1 MSVTVTALSAAKL
14 THDDLARLTD
24 AALEVIL
31 HHGAARPSLDVELA
45 LWSALGKAHQAE
57 YRMARWLRL
66 TGSRTPSR
74 QEILSALAGAAF
86 QVAIDSGAE
95 ASEMLELELD
105 LLFAFQLVEVRATA
119 RAVLVA

>member
-1 MSVTVTALSAAKL
+1 MSATVSAAKL

-31 HHGAARPSLDVELA
+31 RHGADRPSLDVELA

-66 TGSRTPSR
+66 TGARTPSR
-74 QEILSALAGAAF
+74 QEILSALAAAAF
-86 QVAIDSGAE
+86 GVALDSGAE
-95 ASEMLELELD
+95 ASELLEIELD
-105 LLFAFQLVEVRATA
+105 LLFAFQLVEVNEKA